1 MIDTITKTIIT
12 TIEEDLLIEEAMKNI
27 KVIIKN
33 NYMEIIIKI
42 LTMRNTLIITK
53 IKEVSQEI
61 EIEIEVFIDILRILI
76 IIGEEMGVQINIFN
90 KIQISRMI
98 TRRIRRRL
106 VVGNKNNTLIMQTTF
121 HRNKLYKIIV
131 EKN

>member
-1 MIDTITKTIIT
+1 MIETITKTIIT

-42 LTMRNTLIITK
+42 LTMSNTLIITK
-53 IKEVSQEI
+53 IKEVGQEI

-76 IIGEEMGVQINIFN
+76 TIGEEMGV
-90 KIQISRMI
+90 
-98 TRRIRRRL
+98 
-106 VVGNKNNTLIMQTTF
+106 
-121 HRNKLYKIIV
+121 
-131 EKN
+131 

>member
-76 IIGEEMGVQINIFN
+76 IIGEEMGV
-90 KIQISRMI
+90 
-98 TRRIRRRL
+98 
-106 VVGNKNNTLIMQTTF
+106 
-121 HRNKLYKIIV
+121 
-131 EKN
+131 